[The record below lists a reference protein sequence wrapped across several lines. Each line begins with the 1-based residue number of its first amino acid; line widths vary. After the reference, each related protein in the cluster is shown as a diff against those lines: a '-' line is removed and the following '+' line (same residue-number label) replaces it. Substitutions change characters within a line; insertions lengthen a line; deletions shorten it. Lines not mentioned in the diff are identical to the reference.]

1 YIQERNQAIKD
12 AENALKEH
20 GNTGELGNLT
30 QQLQNLLNSLKNA
43 ASLVLTQDIIQLI
56 NQLNDAASQLSSE
69 QNKNNSIVNGKQLS
83 SENMEVDS
91 ITTNDD
97 KNKLP
102 QTDES
107 GDSLQ
112 TLGLLSLLMMMFGI
126 AGKKRKK
133 EDSK

>member
-1 YIQERNQAIKD
+1 M
-12 AENALKEH
+12 
-20 GNTGELGNLT
+20 
-30 QQLQNLLNSLKNA
+30 LNSLKNA
-43 ASLVLTQDIIQLI
+43 ESLVLTQDIIQLI

-69 QNKNNSIVNGKQLS
+69 QNKNNSTVNGQQLS
-83 SENMEVDS
+83 SENKEVDS
-91 ITTNDD
+91 TTTNDD

-112 TLGLLSLLMMMFGI
+112 TLGLLSLHMMIFGI